1 VNPHDVFVSELGRIE
16 RIIAALCHRNGLVG
30 DDAEDFA
37 GWARLR
43 LIEDDYAII
52 RKFRRQSS
60 IGTFLTAVLSN
71 LYRDFR
77 VRRWGRW
84 RPSSQAHRLGRLGVL
99 LETLIRR
106 DGHTL
111 HEAIQVVRSAG
122 ISEPDDLGIARLVA
136 RLPNRTGRARSA
148 DVSPDTLPSDIRAD
162 DRLDAGEA
170 GEARRTARTA
180 VERAL
185 SHLPD
190 EDQLILRLRY
200 WENMRIADIART
212 LNLDQKPLYRRIES
226 DLARLRTELESQGVD
241 QDLVAEVIAARSL
254 G

>member
-1 VNPHDVFVSELGRIE
+1 VNPHDVFFSELGRIE

-30 DDAEDFA
+30 ADAEDFGA
-37 GWARLR
+37 WARMR
-43 LIEDDYAII
+43 LIEDDYAIL

-60 IGTFLTAVLSN
+60 IGTFLTAVLAN
-71 LYRDFR
+71 LHRDFR
-77 VRRWGRW
+77 VQRWGRW
-84 RPSSQAHRLGRLGVL
+84 RPSSQARRLGPLGVL

-106 DGHTL
+106 DACTL

-122 ISEPDDLGIARLVA
+122 FGEPDDLGIARLVA
-136 RLPNRTGRARSA
+136 RLPVRAERGRAA
-148 DVSPDTLPSDIRAD
+148 DVSPDSLPSEERAD
-162 DRLDAGEA
+162 DRVLAGEA
-170 GEARRTARTA
+170 GEARHTAQTA

-190 EDQLILRLRY
+190 GDQLILRLRY
-200 WENMRIADIART
+200 WEDMRIADIART
-212 LNLDQKPLYRRIES
+212 LNLDQKPLYRRIDA

-241 QDLVAEVIAARSL
+241 QDMIADVIAARSL